1 MTRILFSALVC
12 AVVKVKKKAHD
23 AWPQHTMMLNYKL
36 FPRTMHNREL
46 CQSKKE
52 KEKLLLNGE
61 RVNELFIRFTATL
74 ICPEQT
80 MAFDLILNGDSWTPQ
95 ECSNAIV
102 LLFFSTIKRHQNDV
116 FKHVLLLR
124 ITHFNYLLRCLCDTL
139 LLSISSVRPENE
151 HLIGR
156 AKKQW
161 TNSLT

>member
-102 LLFFSTIKRHQNDV
+102 LLFCRQSKDTKMTCLNTCYYSESPIS
-116 FKHVLLLR
+116 
-124 ITHFNYLLRCLCDTL
+124 ITYFVAFVTHSYFPFQVC
-139 LLSISSVRPENE
+139 
-151 HLIGR
+151 GR
-156 AKKQW
+156 RM
-161 TNSLT
+161 NI